1 MVDLSRFRYYN
12 SYVVVVNKGG
22 KMTKHKWDDERYIGG
37 VYDGDKIYYKG
48 DMANQPGWGTVTK
61 VEPCDW
67 YHKTITIELE
77 DGRVHRINPYML
89 SPQTYADKPIYDQGG
104 LQRHVIAYKKEWEI
118 A

>member
-37 VYDGDKIYYKG
+37 VYDGDK
-48 DMANQPGWGTVTK
+48 

-89 SPQTYADKPIYDQGG
+89 GPQRYADKPIYDQGG
-104 LQRHVIAYKKEWEI
+104 LQRHVIAYKKEWE
-118 A
+118 AM